1 MERCSV
7 VPNRDIVECPLVS
20 DLKVMVLGDVSE
32 EVGKD
37 VIGFF
42 GMQLNDT
49 LGESKKSRTWF
60 SHKI

>member
-37 VIGFF
+37 VVGFF
-42 GMQLNDT
+42 GM
-49 LGESKKSRTWF
+49 
-60 SHKI
+60 